1 MFRKD
6 CTKIVVV
13 PGIMGSE
20 LLLEEDDPSKAIK
33 NRLIWSEDVNVL
45 WQSIA
50 LEPEVLS
57 SKNVRAGKV
66 LRYLTG
72 FSIPLFGLAKLPLPK
87 RTPLYGPLFEH
98 LINKYKFQEGEN
110 LLEFGYDWRSC
121 NVQSAQLLG
130 QLLRKRTEPE
140 DRVVLIAH
148 SMGGLVCR
156 ALLADPAFS
165 DLEPRIAKVIQ
176 LGTPVLGS
184 AKAFITLKSQPVLHI
199 IFDTLLKQR
208 QRINPELYHYL
219 RLSLEKF
226 QALFQM
232 LPPGSER
239 IVFDNSG
246 KQYSALHRELWR
258 DDLTPLLKGAEAFHN
273 LISGLTS
280 DKLFALFSTKVPTDG
295 GCVVNDLMRL
305 TGPSSPK
312 VFGDG
317 TVSIA
322 SASAQTNMSNLI
334 PCGKITHD
342 MLPSSPKVW
351 GELEKLL

>member
-1 MFRKD
+1 MLRRD
-6 CTKIVVV
+6 CSKVVLV

-20 LLLEEDDPSKAIK
+20 LILEDVDPSKPIK
-33 NRLIWSEDVNVL
+33 NRLIWSGDVNVL

-50 LEPEVLS
+50 EEPEILS

-72 FSIPLFGLAKLPLPK
+72 FSIPLFGLGKLPLPK

-98 LINKYKFQEGEN
+98 LVDEYNFQEGES

-121 NVQSAQLLG
+121 NAQSAQLLNEF
-130 QLLRKRTEPE
+130 LLKRTEPE

-156 ALLADPAFS
+156 ALLADPAYS
-165 DLEPRIAKVIQ
+165 HLEPRIAKVIQ

-184 AKAFITLKSQPVLHI
+184 AKAFMTLKSKPELHV
-199 IFDTLLKQR
+199 IFDTVLKQR
-208 QRINPELYHYL
+208 HRVNPELYHHL
-219 RLSLEKF
+219 RVSLERF

-239 IVFDNSG
+239 IVFDNMG
-246 KQYSALHRELWR
+246 KQYSALHQKLWR
-258 DDLTPLLKGAEAFHN
+258 EELTPLLKGAEAFHT
-273 LISGLTS
+273 LIRGLAS
-280 DKLFALFSTKVPTDG
+280 EKLFALYSTKVPTDG
-295 GCVVNDLMRL
+295 GYLVNDLMRL
-305 TGPSSPK
+305 KGPYFPR
-312 VFGDG
+312 VLGDG

-322 SASAQTNMSNLI
+322 SASAQTTTDNLI

-342 MLPSSPKVW
+342 ALPIAPEVW
-351 GELEKLL
+351 RSLERLL